1 MTAPQTETA
10 DFDPLADDFVDDPH
24 ATWARLR
31 TECPVARGARWDF
44 WALTRYDDIVAA
56 SSRPADFTSSQGIV
70 VPKNPVSGRR
80 APLHFDPP
88 EHPRY
93 RRPLNAVFAEERVPV
108 LEPAMRELA
117 SELVADFVAAGG
129 GEFVS
134 EVSSP
139 YAGLVF
145 AEILHLPRDYAR
157 ELNASGERFEHA
169 QAHFDIETAEREN
182 LHLYAECRSIV
193 AERKAAPL
201 DPGEDLISA
210 LLAVRV
216 DGEPLEDEFVAGSLR
231 QLLIAAHVAPTAL
244 LASAVDY
251 LAQNPE
257 LQAQLRA
264 DPSLIPA
271 ALEELLRLFAPNQGF
286 ARTATRDVEVRGR
299 TIREGE
305 MAALVLPSANRDPDV
320 FDEPETFVLDRSP
333 NPHLAF
339 GHGPHK
345 CAGAP
350 MARAELRI
358 ALEEVLAQTASF
370 ERAGEPEMLGWP
382 VYGPETLPLACVPA

>member
-1 MTAPQTETA
+1 MSSPPA
-10 DFDPLADDFVDDPH
+10 DFDPLADDFVADPH

-31 TECPVARGARWDF
+31 AGCPVARGARWDF

-56 SSRPADFTSSQGIV
+56 SSRPADFSSAQGIV

-93 RRPLNAVFAEERVPV
+93 RRPLNAVFAAERVPAM
-108 LEPAMRELA
+108 EPRMRELA
-117 SELVADFVAAGG
+117 AELLEPFVAAGG
-129 GEFVS
+129 GEFVM
-134 EVSSP
+134 EFSSP

-145 AEILHLPRDYAR
+145 ADILHLPRDDAR

-169 QAHFDIETAEREN
+169 QAHFDTETAEREN
-182 LHLYAECRSIV
+182 QHLYAECRKIV
-193 AERKAAPL
+193 AARRESPL
-201 DPGEDLISA
+201 DPAEDIVSA
-210 LLAVRV
+210 LLAVEI

-244 LASAVDY
+244 LASAVDH
-251 LAQNPE
+251 LARDGALQQE
-257 LQAQLRA
+257 LRD
-264 DPSLIPA
+264 DPGLIPA
-271 ALEELLRLFAPNQGF
+271 ALEELMRLYAPNQGF

-299 TIREGE
+299 TIRAGE
-305 MAALVLPSANRDPDV
+305 MAALVLPSANRDPAV
-320 FDEPETFVLDRSP
+320 FDDPETFVLDRSP

-345 CAGAP
+345 CAGIAV
-350 MARAELRI
+350 ARAELRI
-358 ALEEVLAQTASF
+358 ALEELLARTASF

-382 VYGPETLPLACVPA
+382 VHGPERLPLACVAAAG